1 MIVTVVP
8 EEQPDQMGVPVSDR
22 GLAYGDG
29 LFETILV
36 VNGQPQLLEAHR
48 QRMLQGAE
56 RLAIPLTPAELCDA
70 LASICDRLSSA
81 QGRQVLK
88 LILTRGSGG
97 RGYKPPEEAGPR
109 LIVSL
114 SPAPAPLSL
123 DGVAAVTSTIP
134 LTVNP
139 VLAGIKTLNRLE
151 QVMASR
157 DIPADCF
164 EALMAGTE
172 GDLREGTRTALLYRW
187 QDQWWTPPRDK
198 VAVHS
203 VMLGHVERGLA
214 QRGEGLKEAMLF
226 PDQLWQ
232 PEFSGLLLLNSV
244 IGAVPVQTLDGRRL
258 PQSGQLATIVS
269 LAKQPEELC

>member
-1 MIVTVVP
+1 M
-8 EEQPDQMGVPVSDR
+8 
-22 GLAYGDG
+22 
-29 LFETILV
+29 
-36 VNGQPQLLEAHR
+36 
-48 QRMLQGAE
+48 
-56 RLAIPLTPAELCDA
+56 
-70 LASICDRLSSA
+70 
-81 QGRQVLK
+81 
-88 LILTRGSGG
+88 
-97 RGYKPPEEAGPR
+97 
-109 LIVSL
+109 
-114 SPAPAPLSL
+114 
-123 DGVAAVTSTIP
+123 
-134 LTVNP
+134 NP

-164 EALMAGTE
+164 EALMAGSE

-203 VMLGHVERGLA
+203 VMLAHVARGLA
-214 QRGEGLKEAMLF
+214 RRDEALKEAMLF
-226 PDQLWQ
+226 PDQLWK

>member
-36 VNGQPQLLEAHR
+36 VNGRPQLLDAHR

-70 LASICDRLSSA
+70 LASICDRLASA
-81 QGRQVLK
+81 SDRQVLK

-97 RGYKPPEEAGPR
+97 RGYRPSQESEPR
-109 LIVSL
+109 LIVFL

-123 DGVAAVTSTIP
+123 DGVAVVTSTIP

-157 DIPADCF
+157 DIPVDCF

>member
-8 EEQPDQMGVPVSDR
+8 EDQPDQMGLPVSDR

-36 VNGQPQLLEAHR
+36 VDGQPQLLEAHR
-48 QRMLQGAE
+48 QRMLRGAE
-56 RLAIPLTPAELCDA
+56 RLGIPLAPVELGEA
-70 LASICDRLSSA
+70 LSGIGDRLA
-81 QGRQVLK
+81 GAPGRHVLK
-88 LILTRGSGG
+88 MILTRGTGG
-97 RGYKPPEEAGPR
+97 RGYRPPEQAEPR
-109 LIVSL
+109 LIITL
-114 SPAPAPLSL
+114 SPAPSPVSA
-123 DGVAAVTSTIP
+123 DGVAAVTSAIP

-139 VLAGIKTLNRLE
+139 VLAGIKSLNRLE

-157 DIPADCF
+157 DIPDDCF
-164 EALMAGTE
+164 EAVMAGTE

-187 QDQWWTPPRDK
+187 QGRWLTPPRDK

-214 QRGEGLKEAMLF
+214 QRGEALHEAMLF
-226 PDQLWQ
+226 PEQLWQ
-232 PEFSGLLLLNSV
+232 PEFAGLLLLNSV

-258 PQSGQLATIVS
+258 PQSEQLATIVS
-269 LAKQPEELC
+269 LAK

>member
-36 VNGQPQLLEAHR
+36 VNGRPQLLDAHR